1 MVQYIQALEGFDREC
16 EAMHANI
23 IMGEFMA
30 TESVGSSVR
39 AGVQAAWEKLKKL
52 VLGIWEKIK
61 SFAGKIKSGV
71 QALIAMI
78 RKSPDDANSPGKHI
92 REMEQWLRA
101 NDDLAEVILDSTVSI
116 LKNIE
121 DLRGLGKKLSKAE
134 RSELDEIEKD
144 LDEYLSK
151 YESYSKKF
159 KSADD
164 EYRKVRDEYDKVWKD
179 YIENNTST
187 DEIIDALHDVNQR
200 TQKADA
206 ARTAADHERESE
218 YLKTSRKTLK
228 SELHTQDIMQRHG
241 LDPKKN
247 FTMTK
252 HEGAEDSYLGDGFM
266 EPATEAEGGR
276 KFNLSSLKQ
285 KLMAVLGRSE
295 KATQASEQFINEVKN
310 DFESIKNSAS
320 DERTANRKQS
330 LLSKILNFGS
340 KCFNFVK
347 SIPGK
352 IKEMFG
358 RLWSFFHRPKSQV
371 KPYNGP
377 SPVAATDSY
386 LYDPELA
393 VEIG

>member
-16 EAMHANI
+16 EAMHTNI

-30 TESVGSSVR
+30 TESVGSSIK

-78 RKSPDDANSPGKHI
+78 RKSPDDAYNPGKNA
-92 REMEQWLRA
+92 REMSEWLKA
-101 NDDLAEVILDSTVSI
+101 NDKLMENTGILLDIVF
-116 LKNIE
+116 KDFD
-121 DLRGLGKKLSKAE
+121 DLRSLGKKLSKADAAE
-134 RSELDEIEKD
+134 IDALEKELEDI
-144 LDEYLSK
+144 LTK
-151 YESYSKKF
+151 YEAAVKEEKAAKAECEKWDAECDRLVKEDWTKNPDAEAEYAAASDARKNAYNESGAASTRRMRTNGDAFMKAVGTSF
-159 KSADD
+159 KSADLMK
-164 EYRKVRDEYDKVWKD
+164 R
-179 YIENNTST
+179 N
-187 DEIIDALHDVNQR
+187 
-200 TQKADA
+200 
-206 ARTAADHERESE
+206 
-218 YLKTSRKTLK
+218 
-228 SELHTQDIMQRHG
+228 G

-247 FTMTK
+247 NPPKSKT
-252 HEGAEDSYLGDGFM
+252 EGSEDSYIGDGFM

-276 KFNLSSLKQ
+276 KFNLSGLKQ
-285 KLMAVLGRSE
+285 KLMSVLNRSE
-295 KATQASEQFINEVKN
+295 KATQASEQFINEVKS

-340 KCFNFVK
+340 RCFNFVK

-358 RLWSFFHRPKSQV
+358 RLWRFFHRPKSQV

>member
-30 TESVGSSVR
+30 TESVGSSIK

-71 QALIAMI
+71 QALIAII

-101 NDDLAEVILDSTVSI
+101 NDDLADVIADSTVSI

-134 RSELDEIEKD
+134 RFALDELEKD
-144 LDEYLSK
+144 LDECLSK
-151 YESYSKKF
+151 YESCSKKF
-159 KSADD
+159 KSVDD
-164 EYRKVRDEYDKVWKD
+164 EYNKAKDEYDKVWKA
-179 YIENNTST
+179 YLENST
-187 DEIIDALHDVNQR
+187 DENSDALHDAEHR
-200 TQKADA
+200 TQKAIDA
-206 ARTAADHERESE
+206 KRAANREYMSQYE
-218 YLKTSRKTLK
+218 KAGRKTVTGEVL
-228 SELHTQDIMQRHG
+228 TQDMMRQHG
-241 LDPKKN
+241 LDSKKN
-247 FTMTK
+247 FIIPK
-252 HEGAEDSYLGDGFM
+252 REGAKDSYLGDGFM

-276 KFNLSSLKQ
+276 RFSLSGLKQ
-285 KLMAVLGRSE
+285 KLMAALGRSE
-295 KATQASEQFINEVKN
+295 KATQASEQFINDIKS

-320 DERTANRKQS
+320 DERTANKKQS
-330 LLSKILNFGS
+330 LLSKILNLGS
-340 KCFNFVK
+340 RCFNFIK
-347 SIPGK
+347 SIPSK

-358 RLWSFFHRPKSQV
+358 HLWRFFHRPKSQV

>member
-30 TESVGSSVR
+30 TESVGSSIK

-52 VLGIWEKIK
+52 ILGIWEKIK

-78 RKSPDDANSPGKHI
+78 RKSPDDVNSPGKHA
-92 REMEQWLRA
+92 REMSEWLRA
-101 NDDLAEVILDSTVSI
+101 NDNLGETIADSAESI

-121 DLRGLGKKLSKAE
+121 DLRNLGKKLSKDE

-144 LDEYLSK
+144 LNKCLSE
-151 YESYSKKF
+151 YESCCRKMKA
-159 KSADD
+159 AD
-164 EYRKVRDEYDKVWKD
+164 EEYDKAKD
-179 YIENNTST
+179 AHEKAWNEYLENST
-187 DEIIDALHDVNQR
+187 DETVDALHSAQDR
-200 TQKADA
+200 KQKANDA
-206 ARTAADHERESE
+206 YWDTDREYMSQ
-218 YLKTSRKTLK
+218 YQKASRKTLS
-228 SELHTQDIMQRHG
+228 SELHTQDMMHRHG
-241 LDPKKN
+241 LDPLKN
-247 FTMTK
+247 FTMTNR
-252 HEGAEDSYLGDGFM
+252 EGAEDSYLGDGFM

-276 KFNLSSLKQ
+276 RFNLSGLKQ
-285 KLMAVLGRSE
+285 KLMTVLGRSE
-295 KATQASEQFINEVKN
+295 KATQASEQFINEIKN

-320 DERTANRKQS
+320 DERTANKKQS
-330 LLSKILNFGS
+330 LLSKILNLGS
-340 KCFNFVK
+340 RCFNFVK
-347 SIPGK
+347 AIPGK
-352 IKEMFG
+352 IKEIFG
-358 RLWSFFHRPKSQV
+358 RLWRFFRRPKSQV

-386 LYDPELA
+386 LYNPELA